1 MQTFITVVKKLS
13 DKAQTVRNLHRWGN
27 HFDKECIGRIDNCM
41 SMKWNDYV
49 IFSF

>member
-27 HFDKECIGRIDNCM
+27 HLIKNVLEESITVCQ
-41 SMKWNDYV
+41 
-49 IFSF
+49 